1 MSELAGVAQ
10 SFDRDH
16 AGIPGSATRDGRT
29 TRVSGSDVAGSA
41 WAQAE
46 SLRLVQQIFPIHAG
60 ESPKVIVFAGVEHG
74 SGSGEIAAA
83 VAEILSR
90 DSHLTVCLVGANL
103 RLSSP
108 PSKHIAA
115 TGRGLVDALQH
126 PGLVSD
132 YAQVVSKN
140 LWSIPA
146 GTVGEKS
153 PSLLTSERLRE
164 TVTELRAA
172 FDIVIIDTAPLGP
185 YSDAVAFGQLA
196 DGVVL
201 VIQADVTRKEAALV
215 ATDRLRAAA
224 IPILAGVLS
233 DRSYPIP
240 ERLWKIL

>member
-1 MSELAGVAQ
+1 MSELVGVAE
-10 SFDRDH
+10 SLDRDQ
-16 AGIPGSATRDGRT
+16 AERPAARTGRT
-29 TRVSGSDVAGSA
+29 ARIGASDVAGLP

-46 SLRLVQQIFPIHAG
+46 SLRLIQQIFPADAAD
-60 ESPKVIVFAGVEHG
+60 SPKVIVFAGVEHG
-74 SGSGEIAAA
+74 SGCSEIAAA

-90 DSHLTVCLVGANL
+90 DSQVTVCLVGANL
-103 RLSSP
+103 RLASESSTLTET
-108 PSKHIAA
+108 
-115 TGRGLVDALQH
+115 TGRGLVDALQQ
-126 PGLVSD
+126 PGHISD
-132 YAQVVSKN
+132 YAQVVSRN

-146 GTVGEKS
+146 GVVGQKS

-164 TVTELRAA
+164 RVTELRAA

-201 VIQADVTRKEAALV
+201 VIEADVTRREAALV

-233 DRSYPIP
+233 NRRYPIP